1 MTATESTPS
10 KPLEGTAT
18 AAPQAGET
26 RWLDAHE
33 QQAWRAFLQSHV
45 LLFAQLESEL
55 AGTAGVPM
63 AYYEIMV
70 QLSEAPDRQLRMSD
84 LAAFSNQSRSRL
96 SHAVAR
102 LEDLGWVERQA
113 CPTDRR
119 GSYAVLTD
127 QGFAA
132 LEATAPTHVTGV
144 RVHLFD
150 RLTPEQV
157 DQMKAISEAVLE
169 PLRRASSPAE

>member
-1 MTATESTPS
+1 MTTIDSRSSTPE
-10 KPLEGTAT
+10 KAAA
-18 AAPQAGET
+18 AAPPEAAET

-33 QQAWRAFLQSHV
+33 QEAWRAFLRSHV
-45 LLFAQLESEL
+45 LLFAQLESEMT
-55 AGTAGVPM
+55 GTTGVPL

-70 QLSEAPDRQLRMSD
+70 QLSEAPDRRLRMSE
-84 LAAFSNQSRSRL
+84 LASFSNQSRSRL

-102 LEDLGWVERQA
+102 LEDLGWVERHA

-119 GSYAVLTD
+119 GAYAVLTD

-132 LEATAPTHVTGV
+132 LESAAPTHVTGV

-169 PLRRASSPAE
+169 PLMGNSTSPQ

>member
-1 MTATESTPS
+1 MTTIDSTPS
-10 KPLEGTAT
+10 KPVEAAGA
-18 AAPQAGET
+18 AAPDSAET

-33 QQAWRAFLQSHV
+33 QQAWRSFLQSHV

-55 AGTAGVPM
+55 SVPM

-127 QGFAA
+127 QGFAV

-169 PLRRASSPAE
+169 PLRRAASPAE

>member
-1 MTATESTPS
+1 MTTIDSTPS
-10 KPLEGTAT
+10 KPVEAAAE
-18 AAPQAGET
+18 AAPEAAET
-26 RWLDAHE
+26 RWLDAYE
-33 QQAWRAFLQSHV
+33 QEAWRAFLQSHV

-55 AGTAGVPM
+55 SVPM

-102 LEDLGWVERQA
+102 LEDLGWVQRRA

>member
-1 MTATESTPS
+1 MPTTDPTPSTP
-10 KPLEGTAT
+10 AA
-18 AAPQAGET
+18 AAPEGATT

-33 QQAWRAFLQSHV
+33 QEAWRAFLQSHV
-45 LLFAQLESEL
+45 LLFSQLESEM

-70 QLSEAPDRQLRMSD
+70 QLSEAPDRRLRMSE

-102 LEDLGWVERQA
+102 LEDLGWVERHA
-113 CPTDRR
+113 CATDRR
-119 GSYAVLTD
+119 GAYAVLTD

-132 LEATAPTHVTGV
+132 LEGAAPTHVTGV
-144 RVHLFD
+144 REHLFD

-169 PLRRASSPAE
+169 PLRRAALPAE